1 MMGPKMKPM
10 EYAENNNENPSATF
24 VSSHVSATM
33 ILATTT
39 KPIYKEQM
47 FLSGAVTT
55 LIYVEEPIILI
66 K

>member
-1 MMGPKMKPM
+1 MMGPIMKPM
-10 EYAENNNENPSATF
+10 EFALIKNENPSAIF
-24 VSSHVSATM
+24 VSSHISATT

-55 LIYVEEPIILI
+55 
-66 K
+66 